1 MKCQEA
7 SKSVNPTAEGEG
19 KTAEKI
25 FLSVLELAAPVWN
38 PGLTERE
45 ISQLERVQK
54 IACGIILG
62 GKINSYISALKI
74 LNMETLESQREE
86 IHLKFAKRALKS
98 EKFKPRA
105 YNKNPKTKP
114 VTYRRQR

>member
-1 MKCQEA
+1 M
-7 SKSVNPTAEGEG
+7 
-19 KTAEKI
+19 
-25 FLSVLELAAPVWN
+25 SVLELAAPVWN

-45 ISQLERVQK
+45 MSQLERVQK

-98 EKFKPRA
+98 EKFKTRA